1 MGQLGSLLP
10 HVVVPSILAAFLIP
24 EWHLSGAQAGLL
36 AGSGAAGYMLTVPVL
51 ATLTDRIDAR
61 KILIAGSALSALGTL
76 LFGLFATG
84 LWSGALFN
92 AIAGVGFAGAYMP
105 GLKALTDRLAPG
117 DSSRAITLY
126 TSSFSFGVGVSFLV
140 SQLVAE
146 AWGWR
151 SAFFVTAAGPLVML
165 TVCLLL
171 RPVEPKPA
179 SGRLLDFAPV
189 FQNRKAMGFVLG
201 YGAHC
206 FELYGIRTW
215 IVAFWTF
222 VAARN
227 SDASILTPI
236 VVSVVFSML
245 AMPASILGNEFAL
258 RFGRHRAISAVMF
271 ASAAVALLIGIF
283 ADKSPWLL
291 LPLMLVYAITVP
303 ADSGALTSGM
313 SMAADPNYRGATM
326 AMHSTVGFSL
336 SALGAWAVGVALD
349 AAGGPQSSA
358 AWMAAFSVLAAG
370 ILLGPLA
377 LYWSRRETP
386 VNRSQFS
393 IIVAL
398 GTTQTLAWASSYYLP
413 AILADPIARDLG
425 VSSNWIFAA
434 FSASLVISAMLGPRI
449 GRQIDLVGGR
459 SVLSLSNLVLA
470 AGLALL
476 GLTYSIPVLLA
487 AWLLLGIG
495 MGAGLYDAAFGALG
509 RIYGD
514 AARRSITGITLI
526 AGFASTV
533 GWPLTAWGLE
543 TIGWRNTCFAW
554 AAAHILIGLPIN
566 WLMLPPVAG
575 AKAAV
580 AAAVKP
586 HIPLDRT
593 MILLAF
599 AFAAAWSV
607 TGAMAAHL
615 PRILEAAGATS
626 LQAVAA
632 GALIGPSQVAAR
644 IFEASFLSRYHPLV
658 SGRLACLTHP
668 IGAAII
674 GLAGGGAA
682 SVFAVFHG
690 TGNGILT
697 IARGT
702 MPLAIFGPQNY
713 AYRLGIIGAPA
724 RIAQAGAPL
733 AFSLLIDVMGSRILI
748 VSSALSLSAL
758 LALCLL
764 RAPPPRSVTKEEDV

>member
-1 MGQLGSLLP
+1 M
-10 HVVVPSILAAFLIP
+10 
-24 EWHLSGAQAGLL
+24 
-36 AGSGAAGYMLTVPVL
+36 
-51 ATLTDRIDAR
+51 
-61 KILIAGSALSALGTL
+61 
-76 LFGLFATG
+76 
-84 LWSGALFN
+84 
-92 AIAGVGFAGAYMP
+92 
-105 GLKALTDRLAPG
+105 
-117 DSSRAITLY
+117 
-126 TSSFSFGVGVSFLV
+126 
-140 SQLVAE
+140 
-146 AWGWR
+146 
-151 SAFFVTAAGPLVML
+151 
-165 TVCLLL
+165 
-171 RPVEPKPA
+171 
-179 SGRLLDFAPV
+179 
-189 FQNRKAMGFVLG
+189 
-201 YGAHC
+201 
-206 FELYGIRTW
+206 
-215 IVAFWTF
+215 
-222 VAARN
+222 
-227 SDASILTPI
+227 
-236 VVSVVFSML
+236 
-245 AMPASILGNEFAL
+245 
-258 RFGRHRAISAVMF
+258 
-271 ASAAVALLIGIF
+271 
-283 ADKSPWLL
+283 
-291 LPLMLVYAITVP
+291 
-303 ADSGALTSGM
+303 
-313 SMAADPNYRGATM
+313 
-326 AMHSTVGFSL
+326 
-336 SALGAWAVGVALD
+336 
-349 AAGGPQSSA
+349 
-358 AWMAAFSVLAAG
+358 
-370 ILLGPLA
+370 
-377 LYWSRRETP
+377 
-386 VNRSQFS
+386 NRSQFS

-644 IFEASFLSRYHPLV
+644 IFEASFLSAISPAGVGPAGLPDASDRCRHYRTGRRRRGQRVCRLPRHRQRHPDHCARHDAARDLRPAKLRL
-658 SGRLACLTHP
+658 SPRDHWRTGADRAGRRSAGVQPLDRRHGQPHP
-668 IGAAII
+668 DRVVGAQSLRA
-674 GLAGGGAA
+674 
-682 SVFAVFHG
+682 
-690 TGNGILT
+690 
-697 IARGT
+697 
-702 MPLAIFGPQNY
+702 
-713 AYRLGIIGAPA
+713 
-724 RIAQAGAPL
+724 AGAVL
-733 AFSLLIDVMGSRILI
+733 AAGKPAAAAGDVNAQMFK
-748 VSSALSLSAL
+748 ATPA
-758 LALCLL
+758 
-764 RAPPPRSVTKEEDV
+764 